1 MLKFIKKHTWLLIV
15 MFLLVLFPQSL
26 TDQAKLNMRVI
37 ITGIGVDYI
46 DNQYQITSQLVLP
59 ENGAE
64 SGGISARISYISSKG
79 KSISE
84 CVQNTSYKLGK
95 FTELSHVE
103 FILVGETMKDHNL
116 AGSLDY
122 FFRNF
127 KLKKSI
133 TLLTCLGTAK
143 SAIMKS
149 SELELGVALSLQKI
163 YLSHERSLSAV
174 ATSYIDFICESH
186 LPSGTSVI
194 DTFMVSAK
202 DTQDSEQESGDESG
216 SNPEE
221 EQSSS
226 AGSSGNSEQSNDSGS
241 SPTSSQSD
249 AGESAQILLFSP
261 LILFKDGL
269 YYGKFEKQ
277 EEILGYYLTNNKS
290 RNGNIFVT
298 NFSYGEAQ
306 NLNFNIRIDQMHV
319 NHKIEWSNNKP
330 IHKIDIT
337 IDSCKIDELASANSS
352 NTLLYK
358 YLDTQTQQQLL
369 CSAKNKIC
377 ELVCATW
384 QTSKNLNFDIF
395 QTANLGNKFCLDK
408 WNKFIDG
415 LDNPLEYVQEIQV
428 VTNVKFGQIS

>member
-1 MLKFIKKHTWLLIV
+1 MLKFIKKHSWLLIII
-15 MFLLVLFPQSL
+15 FLLFLFPQSL

-46 DNQYQITSQLVLP
+46 DEQYQITAQLVLP

-64 SGGISARISYISSKG
+64 GGGISARISYISSKG

-116 AGSLDY
+116 ASSLDY

-174 ATSYIDFICESH
+174 ATSYIDFINDSH
-186 LPSGTSVI
+186 SQSGTSVI
-194 DTFMVSAK
+194 DTFMVSEK
-202 DTQDSEQESGDESG
+202 DTDES
-216 SNPEE
+216 
-221 EQSSS
+221 EQSSTKSDASSS
-226 AGSSGNSEQSNDSGS
+226 ANSQSSQDSGS
-241 SPTSSQSD
+241 SPTSSQSN

-269 YYGKFEKQ
+269 YYGKLDKQ
-277 EEILGYYLTNNKS
+277 EEILGYYLSNAKS

-298 NFSYGEAQ
+298 DFSYGEAQ

-319 NHKIEWSNNKP
+319 SHAIEWSNNMP
-330 IHKIDIT
+330 IHKINIK
-337 IDSCKIDELASANSS
+337 IDACRIDELAPNLSAS
-352 NTLLYK
+352 TTLYK
-358 YLDTQTQQQLL
+358 FLDTQTQQKLL
-369 CSAKNKIC
+369 DSAKNKIC
-377 ELVCATW
+377 ELIGVTW
-384 QTSKNLNFDIF
+384 ESSKALNFDIF
-395 QTANLGNKFCLDK
+395 QTANLGNKFCNKK
-408 WNKFIDG
+408 WSQFIDN
-415 LDNPLEYVQEIQV
+415 LDNPQEYVQEIKV
-428 VTNVKFGQIS
+428 VTNVEFGQIA

>member
-15 MFLLVLFPQSL
+15 AFLLFLFPQSL

-46 DNQYQITSQLVLP
+46 DNQYQITAQLVLP

-64 SGGISARISYISSKG
+64 SGGISARISYISSNG

-174 ATSYIDFICESH
+174 ATRYIDFIGESH
-186 LPSGTSVI
+186 SISGTSVI
-194 DTFMVSAK
+194 DTFMVSEK
-202 DTQDSEQESGDESG
+202 DTNGG
-216 SNPEE
+216 EE
-221 EQSSS
+221 D
-226 AGSSGNSEQSNDSGS
+226 SSGGGENSMTTNEDSSQGNGN

-261 LILFKDGL
+261 LILFKDGV
-269 YYGKFEKQ
+269 YYGKLDKQ
-277 EEILGYYLTNNKS
+277 EEILGYYLSNTKS
-290 RNGNIFVT
+290 RSGNIFVT
-298 NFSYGEAQ
+298 DFSYGEAQ
-306 NLNFNIRIDQMHV
+306 NLSFNIRIDQMRV
-319 NHKIEWSNNKP
+319 CHKIEWSNNKP
-330 IHKIDIT
+330 IHKINIK
-337 IDSCKIDELASANSS
+337 IDSCKIDELATANSS
-352 NTLLYK
+352 NALLYK

-369 CSAKNKIC
+369 DSAKSKIC
-377 ELVCATW
+377 ELVGATW
-384 QTSKNLNFDIF
+384 QASKTLNFDIF
-395 QTANLGNKFCLDK
+395 KTANLGNKFCHKK
-408 WNKFIDG
+408 WSNFMENI
-415 LDNPLEYVQEIQV
+415 DNPQQYVQDIQV
-428 VTNVKFGQIS
+428 VTNVEFGQIA

>member
-1 MLKFIKKHTWLLIV
+1 MLNFIKKHTWLLIV
-15 MFLLVLFPQSL
+15 IFLLFLFPQSL

-46 DNQYQITSQLVLP
+46 DNQYQITAQLVLP

-64 SGGISARISYISSKG
+64 SGGISARISYISSNG

-127 KLKKSI
+127 KMKKSI

-163 YLSHERSLSAV
+163 YLSHERALSAV
-174 ATSYIDFICESH
+174 ATSYIDFICDSH

-194 DTFMVSAK
+194 DTFMVSEK
-202 DTQDSEQESGDESG
+202 DTQDSEQNSGENNNQSKESEGSES
-216 SNPEE
+216 S
-221 EQSSS
+221 Q
-226 AGSSGNSEQSNDSGS
+226 DSGS
-241 SPTSSQSD
+241 SPTSSQSN

-269 YYGKFEKQ
+269 YYGKLDKQ
-277 EEILGYYLTNNKS
+277 EEILGYYLTNKKS

-306 NLNFNIRIDQMHV
+306 NLNFNIRIDQMHI
-319 NHKIEWSNNKP
+319 NHSIEWSNNKP
-330 IHKIDIT
+330 IHKINIK
-337 IDSCKIDELASANSS
+337 IDSCKVDELASENSS
-352 NTLLYK
+352 NILLYK
-358 YLDTQTQQQLL
+358 FLDTSTQQQLL
-369 CSAKNKIC
+369 NSAKEKIG
-377 ELVCATW
+377 ELVSATW
-384 QTSKNLNFDIF
+384 QKCQALNFDIF
-395 QTANLGNKFCLDK
+395 QTANFGNKFCLTK
-408 WNKFIDG
+408 WNKFIDE
-415 LDNPLEYVQEIQV
+415 LDNPLYYVQEIQV
-428 VTNVKFGQIS
+428 VTNVEFGQIL

>member
-1 MLKFIKKHTWLLIV
+1 MEQTMLKFIKKHSWLLIIF
-15 MFLLVLFPQSL
+15 FLLFLFPQSL

-46 DNQYQITSQLVLP
+46 DEQYQITSQLVLP

-116 AGSLDY
+116 ASSLDY

-174 ATSYIDFICESH
+174 ATSYIDFINDSH
-186 LPSGTSVI
+186 SQSGTSVI
-194 DTFMVSAK
+194 DTFMVSEK
-202 DTQDSEQESGDESG
+202 DADESEQNSTELNTSPTGESG
-216 SNPEE
+216 SS
-221 EQSSS
+221 Q
-226 AGSSGNSEQSNDSGS
+226 DSGS

-261 LILFKDGL
+261 LILFKNGL
-269 YYGKFEKQ
+269 YYGKLEKQ
-277 EEILGYYLTNNKS
+277 EEILGYYLANEKS

-298 NFSYGEAQ
+298 DFSYGEAQ
-306 NLNFNIRIDQMHV
+306 NLNLNIRIDQMHV
-319 NHKIEWSNNKP
+319 SHDIEWSNNMP
-330 IHKIDIT
+330 IHKINIK
-337 IDSCKIDELASANSS
+337 IDACRIDELAPTLSANA
-352 NTLLYK
+352 NLYK
-358 YLDTQTQQQLL
+358 LLDTQTQQKLL
-369 CSAKNKIC
+369 DSAKDKIC
-377 ELVCATW
+377 ELVGATW
-384 QTSKNLNFDIF
+384 ESSMALNFDIF
-395 QTANLGNKFCLDK
+395 QTANLGSKFCNEK
-408 WNKFIDG
+408 WSRFIAN
-415 LDNPLEYVQEIQV
+415 LNNPQEYVQEIKV
-428 VTNVKFGQIS
+428 VTNVEFGQIA